1 MNNKKK
7 ITTVILLMAMVIT
20 LGSAVVARK
29 MQRGNE
35 EVNTGDMID
44 NEHRIDDVT
53 IDGDKLVYKD
63 NSVRYNKYVILDYV
77 VNTNYY
83 VEDTYY
89 WFNSEEEYQENFRN
103 LANIRIDYNSETL
116 MIRTMSD
123 IKERPWNEVLN
134 ELEGNREIRIIR

>member
-53 IDGDKLVYKD
+53 VDGDKLVYKD
-63 NSVRYNKYVILDYV
+63 NSVKYNKYVILDYV

-89 WFNSEEEYQENFRN
+89 WFNTEEEYQENFRN
-103 LANIRIDYNSETL
+103 LSDTRIDYNSETL
-116 MIRTMSD
+116 MIRTMSN
-123 IKERPWNEVLN
+123 IKDRPWDEVLN
-134 ELEGNREIRIIR
+134 ELKGNGNIRIIR

>member
-1 MNNKKK
+1 
-7 ITTVILLMAMVIT
+7 MAMVIT

-116 MIRTMSD
+116 MVRTMSD

>member
-116 MIRTMSD
+116 MVRTMSD

>member
-1 MNNKKK
+1 MDNKRK
-7 ITTVILLMAMVIT
+7 ITTVIILMAMVIT

-29 MQRGNE
+29 MQRAGE

-63 NSVRYNKYVILDYV
+63 NSVRYNKFVILDYV

-123 IKERPWNEVLN
+123 IKERPWNEVLS
-134 ELEGNREIRIIR
+134 ELEGNSNIRIIR